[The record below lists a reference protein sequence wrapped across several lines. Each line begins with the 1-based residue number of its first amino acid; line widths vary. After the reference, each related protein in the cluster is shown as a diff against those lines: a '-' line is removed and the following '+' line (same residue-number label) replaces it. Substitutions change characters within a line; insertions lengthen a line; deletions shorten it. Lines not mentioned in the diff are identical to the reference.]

1 MRSESWPVV
10 RATLLNADC
19 VAPAFGCAVAKVRYE
34 YSFEGQRYEGAYEK
48 PFLLLTSGKMFAEDI
63 LRTSD
68 FAVRIRPDASST
80 SVPIS
85 VSGLRSSF

>member
-1 MRSESWPVV
+1 MQSGSWPVV
-10 RATLLNADC
+10 RATVLNTDC
-19 VAPAFGCAVAKVRYE
+19 AAAAFGCALAKVRYE
-34 YSFEGQRYEGAYEK
+34 YSFEGHRYEGAYEK
-48 PFLLLTSGKMFAEDI
+48 PFISSTSGKIFAENI

-68 FAVRIRPDASST
+68 FAVRIRPGASST